1 MSNTASADTLAD
13 SPAVFLDYDTIGPG
27 DIDPAPLA
35 RVLPALT
42 VHGDTRPGE
51 RAARVADAVF
61 VFTNKQRF
69 GAAELD
75 AAPALRFIGLTAT
88 GTDNVDL
95 EAARAR
101 GIAVCNIRDYC
112 TASVAQ
118 HAIAMLLSLTQQLPG
133 YQRAVQ
139 AGRWSA
145 SEQFCLFDFPIR
157 ELAGRVF
164 GVVGWGV
171 LGQATARLAEALGM
185 QVEIAAR
192 RDAEAIPAG
201 RVAFEELLRRADV
214 LSLHCPLT
222 AATRE
227 LIGERELALMKPDA
241 VLLNTARG
249 GLVDGV
255 ALADALT
262 RGRIG
267 GAGIDVLDSEPPPQD
282 HPLVTLG
289 HDRLIVTPH
298 VAWAAREARQR
309 AIDETAA
316 NVAAF
321 LAGERRNRVD

>member
-1 MSNTASADTLAD
+1 MHASEAGTTLAD
-13 SPAVFLDYDTIGPG
+13 HPAVFLDYDTIGPG
-27 DIDPAPLA
+27 DVDPGPLA
-35 RVLPALT
+35 RILPALV

-51 RAARVADAVF
+51 LAGRLHEAVF
-61 VFTNKQRF
+61 VFTNKLRF
-69 GAAELD
+69 GPAELD
-75 AAPALRFIGLTAT
+75 AAPQLRYIGLTAT

-101 GIAVCNIRDYC
+101 GIAVSNIRDYC

-118 HAIAMLLSLTQQLPG
+118 HAIAMLLALTQQLPG
-133 YQRAVQ
+133 YRRAVHE
-139 AGRWSA
+139 GRWSD
-145 SEQFCLFDFPIR
+145 SGQFCLFDHPIR

-171 LGQATARLAEALGM
+171 LGRATAHIAGALGM

-192 RDAEAIPAG
+192 RGVEPVPAG
-201 RVAFEELLRRADV
+201 RTAFDALLGKADV

-222 AATRE
+222 PETRC
-227 LIGERELALMKPDA
+227 LIGERELALMKRDA

-249 GLVDGV
+249 GLVDTA
-255 ALADALT
+255 ALARAIDE
-262 RGRIG
+262 GRIG
-267 GAGIDVLDSEPPPQD
+267 GAGIDVLEKEPPPED
-282 HPLVTLG
+282 HPLVTRV

>member
-1 MSNTASADTLAD
+1 MSNTAAPEPLAG

-27 DIDPAPLA
+27 DIDPAPLT
-35 RVLPALT
+35 RMLPALV
-42 VHGDTRPGE
+42 VHGDTRPDQW
-51 RAARVADAVF
+51 AARVADAVF

-69 GAAELD
+69 GAAELA
-75 AAPALRFIGLTAT
+75 AAPRLRFIGLTAT

-118 HAIAMLLSLTQQLPG
+118 HAIALLLSLTQQLPG
-133 YQRAVQ
+133 YRRAVHH
-139 AGRWSA
+139 GRWSA
-145 SEQFCLFDFPIR
+145 SGQFCLFDHPIR

-185 QVEIAAR
+185 RVEIAAR
-192 RDAEAIPAG
+192 RGADKRPEG
-201 RVAFEELLRRADV
+201 RVAFDELLQRADV

-222 AATRE
+222 TATRG
-227 LIGERELALMKPDA
+227 LIGERELTLMKPDA
-241 VLLNTARG
+241 VLINTARG
-249 GLVDGV
+249 GLVDGA

-282 HPLVTLG
+282 HPLITLV

-309 AIDETAA
+309 AIEETAA

-321 LAGERRNRVD
+321 LAGERRHRVD